1 MPRLRIPGSR
11 ESRNQLRKIGNAEA
25 GRHGVLPAPVSNPSS
40 PSDAQEAADPA
51 PGDGGQRPVEG
62 SGTPDGRIHE
72 KDAPLREILLYAVG
86 NVEGALSNGFYTL
99 MNSLMIV
106 ALQMNPLIMGFILSV
121 KTLWD
126 GITDPIMAQI
136 SDHAR
141 TRWGRRRPFIL
152 VGGLG
157 RIFFLVAVFAFF
169 PTDPSIKSNS
179 ELAAEQ
185 EAKAAAVEAAGD
197 SGTADEPAAAPKPKR
212 PGMWE
217 SLSGGFHAFF
227 TGENPYHRTV
237 ALYVLVACLIF
248 TTLSTVQAVPYWAL
262 GIELC
267 PSYDGRTRV
276 VAYRSFVDKL
286 MGAVAPW
293 IIPFCFLPIFA
304 NVIEGLLWYSLIVL
318 AIGVPTTVLMV
329 VFTRERLMTA
339 IAKEDRGP
347 NLFVSIWQTAKNL
360 HFLKILFLFQFI
372 GITNGVFAQFALFLN
387 IYWIFA
393 GDALAGATMG
403 GYVGTLGIIVSILA
417 LPLVTWACKRLQK
430 HRALRYAVIWM
441 SIGAASKWFLFT
453 PDHPYFQLALPF
465 FFSIGISAVFTI
477 LPTMMADVTDI
488 DELRHGVRREGMF
501 GAVMSF
507 LMKLTGTIQPV
518 LAGAM
523 LVLSGFDISLGA
535 DQSPETIQNMRL
547 MFSLVPAGLLLLALA
562 ALWRYPLT
570 REYMA
575 EVKARLEIQR
585 ACKSGSP
592 T

>member
-1 MPRLRIPGSR
+1 
-11 ESRNQLRKIGNAEA
+11 
-25 GRHGVLPAPVSNPSS
+25 VSNPEHDSDFSS
-40 PSDAQEAADPA
+40 PPDVIVDEFGDAGNLPVPEEGEAMPLSAGVASTDKCA
-51 PGDGGQRPVEG
+51 E
-62 SGTPDGRIHE
+62 RIQE
-72 KDAPLREILLYAVG
+72 KDAPLKEILLYAFG
-86 NVEGALSNGFYTL
+86 NIEGGLANGFYNL

-126 GITDPIMAQI
+126 GVTDPVMAHITDN
-136 SDHAR
+136 AR

-152 VGGLG
+152 IGGLS
-157 RIFFLVAVFAFF
+157 RVLLLVGIFAFF
-169 PTDPSIKSNS
+169 PMDPSIKSNA
-179 ELAAEQ
+179 ELAAEK
-185 EAKAAAVEAAGD
+185 EARTEAAAQATELVE
-197 SGTADEPAAAPKPKR
+197 SGETGEEAPPPPRQKR

-217 SLSGGFHAFF
+217 SFKGGTQEFL

-237 ALYVLVACLIF
+237 AIYVLVACLLF
-248 TTLSTVQAVPYWAL
+248 TTLTTVQSVPYWAL

-276 VAYRSFVDKL
+276 VTYRSFIDKL

-293 IIPFCFLPIFA
+293 ILPFCFLPIFA
-304 NVIEGLLWYSLIVL
+304 NVIDGLFWYAMIVV
-318 AIGVPTTVLMV
+318 AIGAPSTILMV
-329 VFTRERLMTA
+329 MFTRERMMRA
-339 IAKEDRGP
+339 ISKADRGP
-347 NLFVSIWQTAKNL
+347 GLLLSMWQTAKNF

-403 GYVGTLGIIVSILA
+403 AYVGTLGVVVSILA
-417 LPLVTWACKRLQK
+417 LPMVNWGCRHFQK
-430 HRALRYAVIWM
+430 HRALRYAILWM
-441 SIGAASKWFLFT
+441 SIGAASKWILFS
-453 PDHPYFQLALPF
+453 PENPYLQLALPF

-488 DELRHGVRREGMF
+488 DELQHGVRREGMF
-501 GAVMSF
+501 GAVMAF

-535 DQSPETIQNMRL
+535 DQTPETIHNMRL

-570 REYMA
+570 REYMSD
-575 EVKARLEIQR
+575 VKARLEIQR
-585 ACKSGSP
+585 TERARNAAAAGA
-592 T
+592 